1 MAYSGFSKT
10 LGLPVPKITFEH
22 GSTHSGDL
30 INIAKLTEFPL
41 HAEDN
46 WNVIWA
52 NKPEWTEA
60 EIPNQEKTAFGVA
73 SIVKNQNSLSD
84 KYIWVVGDSF
94 TSSLRKYFNATF
106 REVRYVG
113 HWSRKLKEL
122 PDDLARADRKPD
134 IVVIVRVERS
144 F

>member
-1 MAYSGFSKT
+1 M
-10 LGLPVPKITFEH
+10 PVPKIDFQQGTTH
-22 GSTHSGDL
+22 GGDL
-30 INIAKLTEFPL
+30 INIAKLTDFPL

-46 WNVIWA
+46 WDVIWD
-52 NKPEWTEA
+52 NKPVLTEA
-60 EIPNQEKTAFGVA
+60 EIPNQEKTTFGVA
-73 SIVKNQNSLSD
+73 SIVKNQNPLSD

-106 REVRYVG
+106 KEVRYVG
-113 HWSRKLKEL
+113 HWNRKLKEL
-122 PDDLARADRKPD
+122 PDELARADRKPD